1 MMEPDKR
8 LYRSESNR
16 MIAGVAGGLGAYFA
30 IDPTIVRLGF
40 VALAFLGGSGIVAYL
55 VAWIIVPPESR
66 PDTPPESVPRENLG
80 ELREGIRGGAQA
92 ARESLERSPGQGG
105 NDFEPPSQPS
115 SADAPAPDAEPP
127 DEGPAREIS

>member
-66 PDTPPESVPRENLG
+66 PDSPPESVPRENLG
-80 ELREGIRGGAQA
+80 ELREGIRGGKN
-92 ARESLERSPGQGG
+92 S
-105 NDFEPPSQPS
+105 EPLPQPS
-115 SADAPAPDAEPP
+115 SADAPAPDAKPP
-127 DEGPAREIS
+127 DEAPARD

>member
-16 MIAGVAGGLGAYFA
+16 MIAGVAGGLGAYFD

-66 PDTPPESVPRENLG
+66 PDSPPESVPRENLR
-80 ELREGIRGGAQA
+80 ELREGIQGGARG
-92 ARESLERSPGQGG
+92 ARESLERRRGQGG
-105 NDFEPPSQPS
+105 KDSEPLPQPS

-127 DEGPAREIS
+127 DEAPARD

>member
-30 IDPTIVRLGF
+30 NDPTIVRLGF

-80 ELREGIRGGAQA
+80 ELGEGIQAGARG
-92 ARESLERSPGQGG
+92 ARESLERGRGQGSKAS
-105 NDFEPPSQPS
+105 EPLPQPS

-127 DEGPAREIS
+127 DEAPARD

>member
-16 MIAGVAGGLGAYFA
+16 MIAGVAGGLGAYFD

-66 PDTPPESVPRENLG
+66 LDTSPESVPRENLG
-80 ELREGIRGGAQA
+80 ELREGIQRGARG
-92 ARESLERSPGQGG
+92 ARESLERWRGQGG
-105 NDFEPPSQPS
+105 KDSEPLPQPS
-115 SADAPAPDAEPP
+115 SADAPAPAAEPP
-127 DEGPAREIS
+127 DEAPARD